1 MTIAALYYWPWE
13 ILGDAKESKQK
24 VVLQGS
30 SRSVNRLRI
39 SLVLAAIA
47 VLLRPT
53 NILVWL
59 AVITLTLTRFTL
71 DGESPLQRSSL
82 LVLIREIVLCG
93 IAVLAGSVLSD
104 RLYFGFWTF
113 PPYKWLYF
121 NLSQDLAV
129 FYGQMPWHYYLSQG
143 IPLLSTTFLPF
154 VLIGLYKAT
163 TSPHSDSILQANIL
177 RTLSFTVIA
186 VISSLSIISHK
197 EVRFIYPLL
206 PILQVLAAPYLA
218 SFFITPTSTT
228 PTTAT
233 EQLSLPSKST
243 LSPKT
248 ALRHKFFLGNILS
261 INILLAT
268 YLATF
273 HQSAVIS
280 VTTFLRHE
288 FEQLHPG
295 SLSLS
300 QPTQTPEEL
309 FAFFFTPCHSTP
321 WRSHLIYPALRARA
335 LTCEPPLH
343 TAPGSSER
351 INYRDEADRF
361 YDDPVKFLGNE
372 VGEIPRYI
380 VGFAG
385 AEELLN
391 KYLEGTSEGKR
402 TGIKLTKAWEGFNG
416 LFNEDWRR
424 RGKLVVWDT
433 GIYNEKGE
441 TEVIKRPI

>member
-1 MTIAALYYWPWE
+1 LTITALYNWPWE
-13 ILGDAKESKQK
+13 ILGDALESKQ
-24 VVLQGS
+24 VALQRS
-30 SRSVNRLRI
+30 SSVNRLRL

-59 AVITLTLTRFTL
+59 AVTTLTLTRFTL
-71 DGESPLQRSSL
+71 DGETPLRRSSL
-82 LVLIREIVLCG
+82 LVLIREIALCG
-93 IAVLAGSVLSD
+93 AAVLAGSVLSD

-163 TSPHSDSILQANIL
+163 TSPLSESILQANTI
-177 RTLSFTVIA
+177 RTLSFTVLTM
-186 VISSLSIISHK
+186 ISSLSIISHK

-206 PILQVLAAPYLA
+206 PVLQVLAGPYLA
-218 SFFITPTSTT
+218 SFFTSPTPTISTAAT
-228 PTTAT
+228 NHLSSSPKTTT
-233 EQLSLPSKST
+233 RT
-243 LSPKT
+243 KT
-248 ALRHKFFLGNILS
+248 ALRHRFFLANILS

-273 HQSAVIS
+273 HQPAVIS
-280 VTTFLRHE
+280 VTAFLRHE
-288 FEQLHPG
+288 FERLHPE
-295 SLSLS
+295 SLSLPE
-300 QPTQTPEEL
+300 PTQSAEEL
-309 FAFFFTPCHSTP
+309 FVFFFTPCHSTP

-343 TAPGSSER
+343 TAPGSPER
-351 INYRDEADRF
+351 IDYRDEADRF

-372 VGEIPRYI
+372 VMEVPRYI

-385 AEELLN
+385 VEEMLN
-391 KYLEGTSEGKR
+391 QYLKETSEGKR
-402 TGIKLTKAWEGFNG
+402 TGIKLTKVWEAFNG

-433 GIYNEKGE
+433 GVYNGE
-441 TEVIKRPI
+441 RREGR